1 MSPRRLLYITP
12 YFPPMTRVG
21 ALRPLK
27 FVRHLPSFGWS
38 SVVLCD
44 LRRGDAVSSALL
56 EAVPETTKVVWDYGR
71 QAAANKQRY
80 DAGAF
85 GQAKAEASASP
96 ARPGLAKRLA
106 AKIPKA
112 WIPGPEFVP
121 LNEHSLDIPHAL
133 AAARRV
139 LAEHPCDA
147 IMVNADPYAALLV
160 GARLARQTG
169 LPLVADLRDPWALCS
184 LRRPKRLPPQRALVD
199 ALERRVF
206 EQASAVILNTHTARR
221 DYLRHYFDLPA
232 SRFYTIYNHGDAE
245 LVSRGSYPRFGRF
258 TMLFLGN
265 FRRFVEGDN
274 LLEALAELRARGLTG
289 AEIGLVVSGR
299 CPESA
304 LEKARALGVED
315 MLDSHPF
322 VPYVEVGSFMASA
335 DLLISLSN
343 DTEQRIPAKIFDYAT
358 TSRPMLVIGD
368 TRELVEMMREFP
380 GAQTCGRTDVQG
392 IADAMQAAYEA
403 GAQRE
408 IDRSHAGLDSHS
420 ATAQLAEILAEVTQP
435 SSRRAAK

>member
-27 FVRHLPSFGWS
+27 FVRHLSSFGWS
-38 SVVLCD
+38 STVLCD
-44 LRRGDAVSSALL
+44 LREGDTVDSALL
-56 EAVPETTKVVWDYGR
+56 EAVPETTTVVWDYGR
-71 QAAANKQRY
+71 RAAANKRCY
-80 DAGAF
+80 DEGSF
-85 GQAKAEASASP
+85 GPSKTAASSAKP
-96 ARPGLAKRLA
+96 GFARRLA
-106 AKIPKA
+106 EQIPEA

-139 LAEHPCDA
+139 LADQPCDA

-160 GARLARQTG
+160 GARLARETD

-184 LRRPKRLPPQRALVD
+184 LRRPKRPRPQRALVD
-199 ALERRVF
+199 ALEHRVF
-206 EQASAVILNTHTARR
+206 EQASAIVLNTQTARR
-221 DYLRHYFDLPA
+221 DYLRHYAEIPA
-232 SRFYTIYNHGDAE
+232 SRFHTIYNHGDAE
-245 LVSRGSYPRFGRF
+245 LVSQGSYPGFGRF

-274 LLEALAELRARGLTG
+274 LLEALAELRSRGLTG
-289 AEIGLVVSGR
+289 EDIGLVVSGR
-299 CPESA
+299 CPASA
-304 LEKARALGVED
+304 RDKARALGVED

-322 VPYVEVGSFMASA
+322 VPYVEVGSFMQTA

-380 GAQTCGRTDVQG
+380 GARTAGRTDVQA
-392 IADAMQAAYEA
+392 IADAMQAEYEA
-403 GAQRE
+403 GRQRE
-408 IDRSHAGLDSHS
+408 LDRSHAGLDSHS
-420 ATAQLAEILAEVTQP
+420 ATAELAEILDEIA
-435 SSRRAAK
+435 